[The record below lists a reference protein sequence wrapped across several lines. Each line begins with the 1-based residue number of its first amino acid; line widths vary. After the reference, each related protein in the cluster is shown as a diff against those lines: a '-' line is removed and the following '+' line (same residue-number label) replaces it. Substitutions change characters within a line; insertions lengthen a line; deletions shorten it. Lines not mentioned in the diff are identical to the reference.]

1 MKKKLKK
8 STGIFLM
15 LVCVVCVFS
24 LFIKNTVQA
33 ETAGSGARIIL
44 YDEPELAKFH
54 IGRVVGSSVQLAAEA
69 TTETELTD
77 IVFTSSDTGV
87 CSVEEEDEYWE
98 VTCLKEGTAI
108 IHMTCK
114 VDEKVVKRDLLMS
127 SMTEL
132 GSMDDP
138 VYGIVK
144 EGTTVYY
151 GCSDQEGITSK
162 STEIKTV
169 LTEDIPVIV
178 TYACNDFY
186 RVELVDG
193 SFGETLE
200 YWGYVKKSQVIIPVS
215 EVTMPEE
222 LTYFDGESDRLDVSV
237 IPENAT
243 DQRLRFVSSNTN
255 VVTVDADGNFRAA
268 GVGTAVITAVSLQD
282 PDCLAK
288 CRMTVKP
295 FIPVSGIEVEPD
307 QLTLNDGDTG
317 DLAIRVLPKDAS
329 RPDYSIAAEDD
340 SVIKIYRDGHYQAKK
355 PGKTKIVATTREG
368 GFTAVCEVDV
378 KPVPATGVQ
387 IQPELS
393 INQGETVKPVWS
405 MVPAVATNRNVTWH
419 STNPGIA
426 QVDTYGNVTGVSL
439 GTARI
444 EIQTED
450 GGFTASCK
458 VTVEQYVED
467 LEFKKPPSS
476 MTLGDSGNLTLQW
489 IPENPTKKK
498 IIWSSSAPSVISVDQ
513 QGKIR
518 AQATG
523 TAKITAYDRYTGAY
537 AFCSIQVKAGLKK
550 PKLEGKKV
558 KKNYKLSWKAVKRA
572 TNYIIYEQKKKNKS
586 YKKIKTLDGKKRS
599 FTVKKPAKG
608 TKFKI
613 RAYYKPDKEY
623 SKYSNEKKVK

>member
-1 MKKKLKK
+1 MKKKSRK
-8 STGIFLM
+8 SIGIFLM
-15 LVCVVCVFS
+15 SVCVLCIFS

-33 ETAGSGARIIL
+33 ETVGSGARIIL

-87 CSVEEEDEYWE
+87 CSVEKEDDYWE

-108 IHMTCK
+108 IHMTCR
-114 VDEKVVKRDLLMS
+114 VEETVVKRDLLMS
-127 SMTEL
+127 SMTEM
-132 GSMDDP
+132 GSSDDP

-151 GCSDQEGITSK
+151 GCSDQEKITSK

-169 LTEDIPVIV
+169 LTEDMPVIV
-178 TYACNDFY
+178 TYECNDFY
-186 RVELVDG
+186 RVELDEG

-200 YWGYVKKSQVIIPVS
+200 YWGYVKKPQVIIPIS
-215 EVTMPEE
+215 EITMPKEQ
-222 LTYFDGESDRLDVSV
+222 TYFEGESGRLDVSV

-243 DQRLRFVSSNTN
+243 DQRLRFESSNTN
-255 VVTVDADGNFRAA
+255 VVTVDSNGDFKAA

-282 PDCLAK
+282 PDCMAK
-288 CRMTVKP
+288 CRMTIKP
-295 FIPVSGIEVEPD
+295 FIPVTGIEIKPD
-307 QLTLNDGDTG
+307 HLTLKDGDVG
-317 DLAIRVLPKDAS
+317 DLAIKVLPENAS
-329 RPDYSIAAEDD
+329 RPDYSITAEDD
-340 SVIKIYRDGHYQAKK
+340 AVIKIYRDGHYQARK

-368 GFTAVCEVDV
+368 GFSAVCEVDV
-378 KPVPATGVQ
+378 KPVLATGVQ

-393 INQGETVKPVWS
+393 INQGESIKPVWS
-405 MVPAVATNRNVTWH
+405 MVPAAATNRNVTWQ
-419 STNPGIA
+419 STNPEIA
-426 QVDTYGNVTGVSL
+426 SVDSYGTVTGVSL
-439 GTARI
+439 GTAQIRLK
-444 EIQTED
+444 TED

-476 MTLGDSGNLTLQW
+476 MTWGDSGRLVLQL

-498 IIWSSSAPSVISVDQ
+498 IVWSSGAPSVVSVDQ
-513 QGKIR
+513 QGNIR

-537 AFCSIQVKAGLKK
+537 AFCTIQVRAGLTK
-550 PKLEGKKV
+550 PKLKGKKT

-572 TNYIIYEQKKKNKS
+572 SNYIIYERKKSKKG
-586 YKKIKTLDGKKRS
+586 YKQIKMLDRKRRS
-599 FTVKKPAKG
+599 FTIKKPAKG
-608 TKFKI
+608 TRFKI
-613 RAYYKPDKEY
+613 RAYYKPGKEY